1 MQYAVIEKQ
10 NVFFDWKGR
19 GVLQVLATDAGITLR
34 QMTKRGAGEAF
45 FNTEE
50 AWNLAV
56 ILKGL
61 GEKTCWDTH
70 FIRGQDDGS
79 IRCSMTKTDG
89 PCRHGACIAIGVGVI
104 GEVIIELESSDAVDL
119 SNALLNLVKEVVPAQ
134 SEAKPQSQARPERT
148 VPGALSDSEKAK
160 CWDWFTAQRWS
171 LQAVSMHGYLIFH
184 SHRDLEAHI
193 FKQGIKQ
200 SS

>member
-45 FNTEE
+45 FSTEE
-50 AWNLAV
+50 AGNLAV

-79 IRCSMTKTDG
+79 IRCSMTQTDG

-119 SNALLNLVKEVVPAQ
+119 STALLNLVKEAVPA
-134 SEAKPQSQARPERT
+134 EPEPQHQADPEKT
-148 VPGALSDSEKAK
+148 VPVTFSDSEKAK
-160 CWDWFTAQRWS
+160 CWDWFTEQRWS

-184 SHRDLEAHI
+184 PHRDLEAHI
-193 FKQGIKQ
+193 FKQGIQQ